1 MNSGLSSIR
10 RDLLDGWANRNVSL
24 PAWAFL
30 VPVAGV
36 IFAEGT
42 LFFGHGNYALSFHL
56 LTLLFCVLAPIRNEE
71 TLALLQPFALLPLFR
86 IVNLGMPTFFDLT
99 LLFFPLTYLPMLPAL
114 YLVIRSQDIEIGWN
128 PRVFAI
134 GLVPII
140 VLSAPLAAGEYVL
153 ITPEALI
160 PEPSPLWILGL
171 AAIMIGAVGLV
182 EELLFRG
189 ILQRRFAAY
198 LGRWGGVLLASLL
211 FGSMHSIYG
220 SGIHIAY
227 ICFLGVVFGAVY
239 EWTDSMGLV
248 TVLHGVLNVFLF
260 GLIPVYRPDLVG
272 DLLALI

>member
-1 MNSGLSSIR
+1 MNSGLSSLR

-36 IFAEGT
+36 VFAEGA